1 MILLS
6 NKAFSI
12 LTDGSEA
19 RKTGME
25 KELIFVCVIRGGIP
39 FYFCSALQDCNEFG
53 GTDTD
58 SLKLAVDTAFDENN
72 GLVKLPKNTY
82 KYRMISS
89 TAGSA
94 SVNFGKYSGLLTHQK
109 ENRPWLITIHCVAH
123 RAELALKDSLLKY
136 NKFKGVD
143 DLMSS
148 VFYLQKRSGKLKRI
162 FKNTATALNIDGYVF
177 PKVTGRR
184 FVTHRLKGAKVLLHN
199 WRALADPYLTAVAD
213 AKTKPTVRAKIQNPL
228 KKLNDFQ
235 FCCHIVMYYKILSVC
250 LALLFEFEKKFI
262 LASDVCNL
270 LQNTIEDLEE
280 HNDEDQNLLNLGI
293 WIVRSEVIFI

>member
-72 GLVKLPKNTY
+72 GLVKLTENTY

-89 TAGSA
+89 TADGA
-94 SVNFGKYSGLLTHQK
+94 SVNFGKYSGLLTQQK
-109 ENRPWLITIHCVAH
+109 
-123 RAELALKDSLLKY
+123 
-136 NKFKGVD
+136 
-143 DLMSS
+143 
-148 VFYLQKRSGKLKRI
+148 
-162 FKNTATALNIDGYVF
+162 
-177 PKVTGRR
+177 
-184 FVTHRLKGAKVLLHN
+184 
-199 WRALADPYLTAVAD
+199 
-213 AKTKPTVRAKIQNPL
+213 
-228 KKLNDFQ
+228 
-235 FCCHIVMYYKILSVC
+235 
-250 LALLFEFEKKFI
+250 
-262 LASDVCNL
+262 
-270 LQNTIEDLEE
+270 
-280 HNDEDQNLLNLGI
+280 
-293 WIVRSEVIFI
+293 